1 MRRHT
6 GEASL
11 AQRYSPHPK
20 QVRVQGLGRGFWLVT
35 ALLTLLSLGTTYY
48 YLFGSI
54 DWIMP
59 GASHPV
65 ADRASDVDG
74 LFKFMAVFGTAILI
88 YVSGYVIYFGIE
100 FRARPTDPPD
110 LVGVPV
116 HDAPKLELWWTVLP
130 TILLAVLT
138 ALSINVWYKIQFG
151 TGAPALTMEV
161 VGHQFYFEY
170 RYPGLKTSVFSK
182 TEPMHLP
189 LGVPVRILITS
200 ADVIHQFWV
209 PEIRLKQAAVP
220 GLVQNL
226 NYTPLRAGT
235 YDIACSE
242 FCGPDHSV
250 MHGQLIIEP
259 VADFNKWLEGQKKA
273 AASAGATVNLANG
286 SADAGKATFAQKCA
300 ACHNNPPT
308 PFDQKLVGPGLAKI
322 TDDPAHPTLVTGK
335 PPTPANIADI
345 LQNGFTGPIGTMPNR
360 QANAL
365 SDKDIADLVAYLTSL
380 K

>member
-1 MRRHT
+1 
-6 GEASL
+6 L
-11 AQRYSPHPK
+11 AQTQSPNPK
-20 QVRVQGLGRGFWLVT
+20 VVRVKGLGRGFWPVT
-35 ALLTLLSLGTTYY
+35 ALLTVLSLACAWYF
-48 YLFGSI
+48 LFGSI

-59 GASHPV
+59 GASQPV

-88 YVSGYVIYFGIE
+88 YVAGYVIYFGIE

-110 LVGVPV
+110 LVGVPI
-116 HDAPKLELWWTVLP
+116 HDSPKLELWWTILP
-130 TILLAVLT
+130 TLLLAALT

-151 TGAPALTMEV
+151 VGAPALTMEV

-189 LGVPVRILITS
+189 AGVPVRILITS

-226 NYTPLRAGT
+226 NYTPLRPGT

-242 FCGPDHSV
+242 YCGSDHSL
-250 MHGQLIIEP
+250 MQGQLIIEP
-259 VADFNKWLEGQKKA
+259 VAAFNKWLDNKEKA
-273 AASAGATVNLANG
+273 AATAGGTVNLANG
-286 SADAGKATFAQKCA
+286 SAAAGKATYSQKCA
-300 ACHNNPPT
+300 ACHSDPPA
-308 PFDQKLVGPGLAKI
+308 PFDQKLVGPGLLHI
-322 TDDPAHPTLVTGK
+322 TDDPAHPALVTGK

-365 SDKDIADLVAYLTSL
+365 SDKDVADLVAYLVSL

>member
-1 MRRHT
+1 
-6 GEASL
+6 L
-11 AQRYSPHPK
+11 AQRYSHNPNV
-20 QVRVQGLGRGFWLVT
+20 VRVKGLGRGFWPVT
-35 ALLTLLSLGTTYY
+35 IVLALLSLGSAWY
-48 YLFGSI
+48 YLYGSI

-59 GASHPV
+59 GASQPV
-65 ADRASDVDG
+65 ADRASDIDG
-74 LFKFMAVFGTAILI
+74 LFKFMAVWGTAIFI
-88 YVSGYVIYFGIE
+88 FVAGYVIYFAIE
-100 FRARPTDPPD
+100 FRARPTDSPD
-110 LVGVPV
+110 DVGVPI

-130 TILLAVLT
+130 TVLLAVLT
-138 ALSINVWYKIQFG
+138 FLSITVWYKIQFG
-151 TGAPALTMEV
+151 VGAPALTMEV

-242 FCGPDHSV
+242 FCGADHSV
-250 MHGQLIIEP
+250 MHGQLVIEP
-259 VADFNKWLEGQKKA
+259 VAAFNKWLDDHKKA
-273 AASAGATVNLANG
+273 AATGGGAVNLANG
-286 SADAGKATFAQKCA
+286 SAASGKATFAQKCA

-365 SDKDIADLVAYLTSL
+365 SDKDIADLVAYLVSL